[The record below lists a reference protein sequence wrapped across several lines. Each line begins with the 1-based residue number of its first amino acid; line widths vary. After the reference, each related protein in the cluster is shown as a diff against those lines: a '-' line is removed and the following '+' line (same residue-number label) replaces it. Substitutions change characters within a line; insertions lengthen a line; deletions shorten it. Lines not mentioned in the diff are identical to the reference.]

1 MAKYNEAAIKK
12 ELLIDAKALDIPE
25 GSAEL
30 FIKRAVNTATKK
42 LANRSIITEND
53 LRLAIAEE
61 LQKYHK
67 DFAYVYKNRDK
78 II

>member
-1 MAKYNEAAIKK
+1 MTEFNETAIKQ
-12 ELLIDAKALDIPE
+12 ELRIDARALGIPD

-30 FIKRAVNTATKK
+30 FIKRAYNTAIKK
-42 LANRSIITEND
+42 FAHRTLITEND
-53 LRLAIAEE
+53 LKTTIANE

>member
-1 MAKYNEAAIKK
+1 MAVFNETIIKQ
-12 ELLIDAKALDIPE
+12 ELRIDAKALGIPE

-30 FIKRAVNTATKK
+30 FIKRAYKTAIKK
-42 LANRSIITEND
+42 LSHRTIITEKD
-53 LRLAIAEE
+53 LKLAIANE

-67 DFAYVYKNRDK
+67 DFAYIYKNRDK

>member
-1 MAKYNEAAIKK
+1 MAKLNEAQIKR
-12 ELLIDAKALDIPE
+12 ELMIDAKALGIPE

-30 FIKRAVNTATKK
+30 FIRRAYHTATKK
-42 LANRSIITEND
+42 LANRTIITEND
-53 LRLAIAEE
+53 LKLAISNE